1 MHVGCN
7 IEHFPGGPRL
17 CTKAR
22 KRGWGEEQSKNRKG
36 GERTLVMALDILRV
50 AGKLS
55 VEENFR
61 IVVTQKTS
69 M

>member
-1 MHVGCN
+1 MLLEVCLYKLLKLQ
-7 IEHFPGGPRL
+7 E
-17 CTKAR
+17 AR
-22 KRGWGEEQSKNRKG
+22 KRGWGKEQSKNRKG

-55 VEENFR
+55 VEENFSR
-61 IVVTQKTS
+61 IIVTQKTS